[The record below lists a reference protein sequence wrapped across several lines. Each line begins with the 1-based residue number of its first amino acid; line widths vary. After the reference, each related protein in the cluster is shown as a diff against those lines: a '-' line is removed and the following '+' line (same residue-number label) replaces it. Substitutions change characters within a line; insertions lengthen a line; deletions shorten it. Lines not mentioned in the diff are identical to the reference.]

1 MRQEVMIVAVVTDKE
16 GMTKEKEEE
25 EKKKRGQLI

>member
-25 EKKKRGQLI
+25 EKKKR